1 MSCPAGYT
9 FDTTPRVAPFATVTE
24 TLVPGER
31 FQYWDYDIMW
41 TKNHIPASKLEPLRR
56 LGDPLAD
63 DALAA
68 LEIKPGEDAV
78 EALLAYTAQASNEQ
92 RSSAP
97 QQLLTQVM
105 AVPDWVDWDRVQRGQ
120 QVYWRYCLFISH
132 ALLHFSLAGGFSIP
146 KITKVLNSTGY
157 LSGKR
162 TKERVLE
169 TSQFVLD
176 VVHSLDNLQPGSGTA
191 WKSIIQVR
199 FLHAGVRSRLSKISR
214 AHSKY
219 YNLEEHGVPI
229 NQEDLLGTLFSFSNT
244 MWRVMETRMDVH
256 MTTQEREDYL
266 HLWRYVGYMMGVDD
280 ILGVTQTPERADACL
295 ESIVLHLA
303 DPDRESGRLCSTLL
317 RNIAPQST
325 LTLKIIKAIGLPD
338 PYKVHMALAEH
349 LLGSEFWKVNGLPSM
364 TLPYRFFKELIL
376 YFMFFDLW
384 LVTKSPWWFRFRSPL
399 LREGQN
405 IIISNELG
413 DRRAQFELKKVPRER
428 GNEPVHRM
436 MGEDGTSDDQL
447 WPRVLMTACVAIGV
461 ALVLAQQG

>member
-9 FDTTPRVAPFATVTE
+9 FDTTPRVAPFAAVTE
-24 TLVPGER
+24 ILKPGER
-31 FQYWDYDIMW
+31 FQYWDYDVIW
-41 TKNHIPASKLEPLRR
+41 TKNHLPASRLEPLRS

-68 LEIKPGEDAV
+68 LEIKPGEDAL
-78 EALLAYTAQASNEQ
+78 EALLAYTARSSDEQ

-97 QQLLTQVM
+97 QQLLAHVM

-132 ALLHFSLAGGFSIP
+132 VLLHFSLAGGFSIP

-157 LSGKR
+157 LSGKK

-176 VVHSLDNLQPGSGTA
+176 VVHSLDNLQPGSGAA

-199 FLHAGVRSRLSKISR
+199 FLHAGVRTRLLKISR

-256 MTTQEREDYL
+256 MTAQEREDYL

-280 ILGVTQTPERADACL
+280 TLGVTQTPERADACL
-295 ESIVLHLA
+295 DSIVLHLA
-303 DPDRESGRLCSTLL
+303 DPDTESGRLCSTLL
-317 RNIAPQST
+317 RNIAPQPT
-325 LTLKIIKAIGLPD
+325 LTLKISNALGLPD
-338 PYKVHMALAEH
+338 PYKAHMALAEH
-349 LLGSEFWKVNGLPSM
+349 LLGSEFWKMNGLPSM
-364 TLPYRFFKELIL
+364 TLPYRIFKELIL
-376 YFMFFDLW
+376 QLMCFDLW

-405 IIISNELG
+405 VIISSGLG
-413 DRRAQFELKKVPRER
+413 HRRAQFALKNVPKEH
-428 GNEPVHRM
+428 GHEPVDRM
-436 MGEDGTSDDQL
+436 MGQKSTFDGRL
-447 WPRVLMTACVAIGV
+447 WVKVWIAASVATGI

>member
-41 TKNHIPASKLEPLRR
+41 TKNHLPASKLEPLRR

-68 LEIKPGEDAV
+68 LEIK
-78 EALLAYTAQASNEQ
+78 
-92 RSSAP
+92 
-97 QQLLTQVM
+97 QVM

-120 QVYWRYCLFISH
+120 Q
-132 ALLHFSLAGGFSIP
+132 
-146 KITKVLNSTGY
+146 ITKVLNSTGY

-199 FLHAGVRSRLSKISR
+199 FLHAGVRSRLLKISR
-214 AHSKY
+214 AHSRY

-266 HLWRYVGYMMGVDD
+266 HLWRYVGYMMGVGD

-303 DPDRESGRLCSTLL
+303 DPDSESGRLCSTLL

-376 YFMFFDLW
+376 YLMFFDLW

-413 DRRAQFELKKVPRER
+413 DRRAQFKLKKVPRER

-436 MGEDGTSDDQL
+436 LGEDGTSDDRL
-447 WPRVLMTACVAIGV
+447 WTRVLMTACVAIGV